1 MINDEQILLKTA
13 KLLENLDISD
23 KKPEIMLRE
32 VTEDELKQV
41 FEAHGQVTSVSI
53 LKDKFTGKP
62 KGFGFVE
69 MADKASAEAAIST
82 LNGKDL
88 KGRNLTVNE
97 ARPKTVAPRGGRGG
111 YGGWRGGGY
120 GHPGKKGGYGGGR
133 ADGFSTGR
141 KGGGFRGKR

>member
-1 MINDEQILLKTA
+1 
-13 KLLENLDISD
+13 
-23 KKPEIMLRE
+23 
-32 VTEDELKQV
+32 
-41 FEAHGQVTSVSI
+41 
-53 LKDKFTGKP
+53 
-62 KGFGFVE
+62 
-69 MADKASAEAAIST
+69 MADKTSAETAIST

-97 ARPKTVAPRGGRGG
+97 ARPQTVAPRGGRGG
-111 YGGWRGGGY
+111 YGGGRGGGY